1 MAAEKKYPLPA
12 LLDDCF
18 IFLIAK
24 VYQKAHSNFKK
35 RLQQYDLTPMRHLV
49 LEALWDEEGLTAG
62 EIARRLVLD
71 NATLSGVID
80 RMTKTGWVVKEA
92 DPGDKRAMQIFLTP
106 KAKEMKSPILEERIK
121 ANEESL
127 SPLSLEEKVFLNRL
141 LKDLL

>member
-1 MAAEKKYPLPA
+1 MDVEKKYPLPE
-12 LLDDCF
+12 LLEDCF

-35 RLQQYDLTPMRHLV
+35 QLQQYDLTPMRHLV
-49 LEALWDEEGLTAG
+49 LEALWNEEGLTAG
-62 EIARRLVLD
+62 EIARRLALD

-80 RMTKTGWVVKEA
+80 RMSKTGWIVKQA

-106 KAKEMKSPILEERIK
+106 KAKEMKSSILEERRK

-127 SPLSLEEKVFLNRL
+127 SPLSAEEKTFLKRL

>member
-1 MAAEKKYPLPA
+1 MSVEKKYPLPD
-12 LLDDCF
+12 LLEDCF
-18 IFLIAK
+18 IFLMAK
-24 VYQKAHSNFKK
+24 VYQKAHSNFK
-35 RLQQYDLTPMRHLV
+35 RQLQQYDLTPMRHLV

-80 RMTKTGWVVKEA
+80 RMEKTGWIVKQA
-92 DPGDKRAMQIFLTP
+92 DPGDKRAMQIFLTA

-127 SPLSLEEKVFLNRL
+127 SPLSLKEKVFLKRL

>member
-1 MAAEKKYPLPA
+1 MDVEKKYPLLE
-12 LLDDCF
+12 LLEDCF

-35 RLQQYDLTPMRHLV
+35 QLQQYDLTPMRHLV
-49 LEALWDEEGLTAG
+49 LEALWNEEGLTAG
-62 EIARRLVLD
+62 EIARRLALD

-80 RMTKTGWVVKEA
+80 RMSKTGWIVKQA

-106 KAKEMKSPILEERIK
+106 KAKEMKSSILEERRK

-127 SPLSLEEKVFLNRL
+127 SPLSAEEKTFLKRL

>member
-12 LLDDCF
+12 LLEDCF

-35 RLQQYDLTPMRHLV
+35 QLKQYDLTPLRHLV
-49 LEALWDEEGLTAG
+49 LEALWNEEGLTAG
-62 EIARRLVLD
+62 EIARRLALD

-80 RMTKTGWVVKEA
+80 RMAKTGWIVKQA
-92 DPGDKRAMQIFLTP
+92 DPGDKRAMQIFLTL
-106 KAKEMKSPILEERIK
+106 KAKDMKSSILKERKK
-121 ANEESL
+121 ANKESL
-127 SPLSLEEKVFLNRL
+127 SPLSAEEKVFLKRL

>member
-1 MAAEKKYPLPA
+1 MAVEKRYPLPD
-12 LLDDCF
+12 LLEDCF
-18 IFLIAK
+18 IFLMAK

-35 RLQQYDLTPMRHLV
+35 QLQRYDLTPMRHLV

-80 RMTKTGWVVKEA
+80 RMAKTGWIVKQA
-92 DPGDKRAMQIFLTP
+92 DPGDKRAMQIFLTA
-106 KAKEMKSPILEERIK
+106 KAKEMKAPILEERRK
-121 ANEESL
+121 ANEDGL
-127 SPLSLEEKVFLNRL
+127 SPLSPEEKVFLKRL

>member
-12 LLDDCF
+12 LLEDCF

-35 RLQQYDLTPMRHLV
+35 QLQQYDLTPMRHLV
-49 LEALWDEEGLTAG
+49 LEALWNEEGLTAG
-62 EIARRLVLD
+62 EIARRLALD

-80 RMTKTGWVVKEA
+80 RMAKTGWIVKQA
-92 DPGDKRAMQIFLTP
+92 DPGDKRAMQIFLTS
-106 KAKEMKSPILEERIK
+106 KAKKMKSSILDEQRK

-127 SPLSLEEKVFLNRL
+127 SPLSEEEKVFLKRL

>member
-1 MAAEKKYPLPA
+1 MAAKKKYPLPA
-12 LLDDCF
+12 LLEDCF

-35 RLQQYDLTPMRHLV
+35 QLQQYDLTPMRHLV
-49 LEALWDEEGLTAG
+49 LEALWNEEGLTAG
-62 EIARRLVLD
+62 EIARRLALD

-80 RMTKTGWVVKEA
+80 RMAKTGWIVKQA

-127 SPLSLEEKVFLNRL
+127 SPLSPEEKVFLKRL

>member
-1 MAAEKKYPLPA
+1 MSVKKNHPLPE

-18 IFLIAK
+18 IFLVAK
-24 VYQKAHSNFKK
+24 VYQKAHANFKK
-35 RLQQYDLTPMRHLV
+35 QLRQYDLTPMRHLV
-49 LEALWDEEGLTAG
+49 LEALWNEEGLTAG

-80 RMTKTGWVVKEA
+80 RMAKTGWIVKQA
-92 DPGDKRAMQIFLTP
+92 DPDDKRAMQIFLTP
-106 KAKEMKSPILEERIK
+106 KGKELKSPILEERKK

-127 SPLSLEEKVFLNRL
+127 SPLSVDEKVFLKRL

>member
-12 LLDDCF
+12 LLEDCF
-18 IFLIAK
+18 IFLMAK

-35 RLQQYDLTPMRHLV
+35 KLQQYDLTPMRHLV

-62 EIARRLVLD
+62 EIARRLALD
-71 NATLSGVID
+71 SATLSGVID
-80 RMTKTGWVVKEA
+80 RMAKTEWIVKQA

-106 KAKEMKSPILEERIK
+106 KAKEMKSSILEERRK

-127 SPLSLEEKVFLNRL
+127 SPLSVEEKVFLKRL

>member
-1 MAAEKKYPLPA
+1 MAVKKKYPLPE
-12 LLDDCF
+12 LLEDCF
-18 IFLIAK
+18 IFLMAK

-49 LEALWDEEGLTAG
+49 LEALWNEEGLTAG
-62 EIARRLVLD
+62 EIARRLALD

-80 RMTKTGWVVKEA
+80 RMSKTGWIVKKA

-106 KAKEMKSPILEERIK
+106 KAKKMKSSILEERKK
-121 ANEESL
+121 ANEENL
-127 SPLSLEEKVFLNRL
+127 SPLSAKEKMFLRRL

>member
-1 MAAEKKYPLPA
+1 MVVEKKYPLPD
-12 LLDDCF
+12 LLEDCF
-18 IFLIAK
+18 IFLAAK

-35 RLQQYDLTPMRHLV
+35 QLQQYDLTPMRHLV
-49 LEALWDEEGLTAG
+49 LEALWNEEGLTAG

-80 RMTKTGWVVKEA
+80 RMVKTGWIVKQA
-92 DPGDKRAMQIFLTP
+92 DPDDKRAMQIFLTP
-106 KAKEMKSPILEERIK
+106 KAKEMKSPILKERIK

-127 SPLSLEEKVFLNRL
+127 SPLSLEEKVFLKRL

>member
-1 MAAEKKYPLPA
+1 MAVEKRYPLPD
-12 LLDDCF
+12 LLEDCF
-18 IFLIAK
+18 IFLMAK

-35 RLQQYDLTPMRHLV
+35 QLQRYDLTPMRHLV

-80 RMTKTGWVVKEA
+80 RMAKTGWIVKQA
-92 DPGDKRAMQIFLTP
+92 DPGDKRAMQIFLTA
-106 KAKEMKSPILEERIK
+106 KAKEMKAPVLEERRK
-121 ANEESL
+121 ANEDSL
-127 SPLSLEEKVFLNRL
+127 SPLSPEEKVFLKRL